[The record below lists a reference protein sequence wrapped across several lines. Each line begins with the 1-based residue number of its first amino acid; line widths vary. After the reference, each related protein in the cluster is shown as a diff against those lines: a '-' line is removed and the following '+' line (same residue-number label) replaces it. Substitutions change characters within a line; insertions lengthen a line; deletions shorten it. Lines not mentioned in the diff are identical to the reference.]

1 MGMPVRGAFLV
12 RRVGQCALAMAATAT
27 PLAATPLA
35 AQTPTTTSA
44 SIVRNDYAVQGTV
57 IGLESAPVAN
67 AEVMVTE
74 GAHSPRR
81 LQTDSV
87 GRFAITGLS
96 EPRVSLRVRAFGYSP
111 KTSTVSITSPSHR
124 TSVTIVLD
132 PLAAELTT
140 AEITA
145 AGADADRKLVE
156 YYTRKSSN
164 GFGRF
169 VDEAQIEKQKP
180 RVLSE
185 MLRSMP
191 GVTLDPSGRIGNTL
205 RIRGCSPLV
214 WVDGVRMPGAQLDEV
229 APVADVA
236 GIEIYN
242 SFAGIPARYFD
253 RSATCG
259 TILVWL
265 KP

>member
-1 MGMPVRGAFLV
+1 MTAMMATM
-12 RRVGQCALAMAATAT
+12 AMAA
-27 PLAATPLA
+27 LPLA
-35 AQTPTTTSA
+35 AQTPAVTSA
-44 SIVRNDYAVQGTV
+44 SIARNDYAVHGTV
-57 IGLESAPVAN
+57 IGLESAPVVN
-67 AEVMVTE
+67 AEVVVTE
-74 GAHSPRR
+74 GARPPRR

-87 GRFAITGLS
+87 GRFAVGGLS
-96 EPRVSLRVRAFGYSP
+96 EATVSLRVRAFGYSP
-111 KTSTVSITSPSHR
+111 KTSSVTITSASHR
-124 TSVTIVLD
+124 ASVTIVLD

-145 AGADADRKLVE
+145 AGADADRKLEE
-156 YYTRKSSN
+156 YFARKSSN

-180 RVLSE
+180 RVVSE
-185 MLRSMP
+185 MLRSLP
-191 GVTLDPSGRIGNTL
+191 GVTLDPTGRIGNIV

-214 WVDGVRMPGAQLDEV
+214 WVDGVRQPGAQLDEV
-229 APVADVA
+229 APPNDVA

-242 SFAGIPARYFD
+242 SFAGIPGRYFD

>member
-1 MGMPVRGAFLV
+1 MQGVNWI
-12 RRVGQCALAMAATAT
+12 ALATAT
-27 PLAATPLA
+27 ATAATTAAATPLIA
-35 AQTPTTTSA
+35 QTQTPTAMPAVT
-44 SIVRNDYAVQGTV
+44 VRGDYSLQGTV
-57 IGLESAPVAN
+57 VGLEAAPVAN
-67 AEVMVTE
+67 AEVTVTE
-74 GAHSPRR
+74 GTKPPRR

-87 GRFAITGLS
+87 GRFSISGMTVAT
-96 EPRVSLRVRAFGYSP
+96 VSVRVRAFGYVP
-111 KTSTVSITSPSHR
+111 KTSSVSITSAER
-124 TSVTIVLD
+124 RGSVTISLE
-132 PLAAELTT
+132 PLAAELTS

-145 AGADADRKLVE
+145 AGVDADRKLLE

-169 VDEAQIEKQKP
+169 IDEAQIDKQKP
-180 RVLSE
+180 RVVSE
-185 MLRSMP
+185 MLRPLP
-191 GVTLDPSGRIGNTL
+191 GVTLDPSGRIGNIV

-214 WVDGVRMPGAQLDEV
+214 WVDGVRQPGAQLDEV
-229 APVADVA
+229 APAGDVA

>member
-1 MGMPVRGAFLV
+1 MMAMTAITGAASP
-12 RRVGQCALAMAATAT
+12 QI
-27 PLAATPLA
+27 A
-35 AQTPTTTSA
+35 AQTPATTSA
-44 SIVRNDYAVQGTV
+44 SIARNDYAVQGTV

-67 AEVMVTE
+67 AEVVVTE
-74 GAHSPRR
+74 GAHPPRR

-87 GRFAITGLS
+87 GRFAVAGLS
-96 EPRVSLRVRAFGYSP
+96 EATVSVRVRAFGYSP
-111 KTSTVSITSPSHR
+111 KTSSVVITSASHR
-124 TSVTIVLD
+124 ASVTIVLD

-145 AGADADRKLVE
+145 AGADADRKLEE
-156 YYTRKSSN
+156 YFTRKSSN

-180 RVLSE
+180 RVVSE
-185 MLRSMP
+185 MLRSLP
-191 GVTLDPSGRIGNTL
+191 GVTLDPTGRIGNIV

-214 WVDGVRMPGAQLDEV
+214 WVDGVRQPGAQLDEV
-229 APVADVA
+229 APPNDVA

>member
-1 MGMPVRGAFLV
+1 LV
-12 RRVGQCALAMAATAT
+12 QRATRLAMAM
-27 PLAATPLA
+27 AAIAAPLA
-35 AQTPTTTSA
+35 AQTPGTA
-44 SIVRNDYAVQGTV
+44 PGPVARNDYVVQGTV
-57 IGLESAPVAN
+57 VGLAAAPVAN
-67 AEVMVTE
+67 AEVVVSAGTR
-74 GAHSPRR
+74 SPRR

-87 GRFAITGLS
+87 GRFAITGLG
-96 EPRVSLRVRAFGYSP
+96 EPTIALHVRAFGYSP
-111 KTSTVSITSPSHR
+111 KTSSISITSPDHR
-124 TSVTIVLD
+124 ASVTIVLD

-169 VDEAQIEKQKP
+169 IDEAQIEKQKP
-180 RVLSE
+180 RVVSE

-191 GVTLDPSGRIGNTL
+191 GVTLDPSGRIGNIV